1 MDQKAIRLFLAD
13 DHEVV
18 RRGIRNLSKDDRT
31 IEIVGESATAHEAAA
46 RILMLR
52 PDVAV
57 LEVRLPDG
65 SGIDVCRRVRAADP
79 TIKVLMLT
87 GYDDEVLLEA
97 ISAGAA
103 GYLSKRI
110 GGTELLSAIHAVVRG
125 LPVIDPAFLPSFLQS
140 GQDEVEDDGL
150 LSLTARE
157 HQILTLL
164 ADGLTNRAI
173 GDQVAL
179 SEGTVKTYVT
189 KILAKLGVEH
199 RSQAAVMASTALR
212 PGKSRTIVGP
222 PISIDV
228 RD

>member
-1 MDQKAIRLFLAD
+1 MDQQAIRLFLAD

-140 GQDEVEDDGL
+140 GQEVEDDGL

-157 HQILTLL
+157 RQILMLL

-199 RSQAAVMASTALR
+199 RSQAAVMASRASR
-212 PGKSRTIVGP
+212 PHRSQTIAGHSRGVDI
-222 PISIDV
+222 